1 MNDDNLPLK
10 NDFSHQL
17 PKISVIGVGNAAGN
31 AVNHMIDNG
40 LNVRFLVANTDIQA
54 LSMSKAQI
62 KIQLDDSL
70 IKGLGLNGEAFLKYK
85 DEIIFHLSNSDIVFI
100 ITGLGGCTGTWVA
113 PIIAQYTQENR
124 RKIVSG
130 NSIEDDHN
138 NLIIGVV
145 TEPFDFEEKNKFIIA
160 KKGLDEMRKYVDA
173 LIVIPNKKLFKTHN
187 RATTFREMFLKSDE
201 VIKNCIESI
210 SSLIIEDGLITVD
223 FSDVKSVLRNCGQ
236 TVIGTG
242 YGSGEDRAISS
253 VLDAMSNPILDQL
266 SFKKAKKFLV
276 NVTGG
281 DDLTLFEID
290 SILNR
295 IKDEVNE
302 DANIVFGSVYDEE
315 KTGAI
320 FVSVIAT
327 GIED

>member
-31 AVNHMIDNG
+31 AVDHMIDNG
-40 LNVRFLVANTDIQA
+40 LNVSFLVANTDTQA

-70 IKGLGLNGEAFLKYK
+70 IKGLDLNDEASLKYK
-85 DEIIFHLSNSDIVFI
+85 DTIIFHLSNSDIVFI
-100 ITGLGGCTGTWVA
+100 IAGLGGCTGTWVA

-124 RKIVSG
+124 KKIVSG

-160 KKGLDEMRKYVDA
+160 KKGLDEMRKHVDA
-173 LIVIPNKKLFKTHN
+173 LIVIPNKKLFKTQN

-210 SSLIIEDGLITVD
+210 SSLIVEDGLITVD
-223 FSDVKSVLRNCGQ
+223 FSDVKSVLSNCGQ
-236 TVIGTG
+236 IVIGTG

-266 SFKKAKKFLV
+266 SFKKAKNFLV

-302 DANIVFGSVYDEE
+302 DANIVFGAVYDEE

-327 GIED
+327 GIVD